1 MGRLSPNNHGA
12 IPLIFTFSPFH
23 PFLFSSLPLSSPL
36 FYLHVHS
43 LRLFIPPTNIAM
55 ILPLVTWLVH
65 VSSARDV
72 SWFTFNRKTAKCWR
86 VEDSK
91 YAQGSGE
98 RKSPS
103 GVQGQRRGRVWGQS
117 TSLEKA
123 PENRCTLHTQSH
135 SITRFWLH
143 TEQLRYNALCSASFI
158 WTTEGQLKICHR
170 LDIHPHIT
178 VIYFLSSSDVR
189 DIMYSQNMISRL

>member
-12 IPLIFTFSPFH
+12 IPLIFTFFPLSPLSFFVPSPFL
-23 PFLFSSLPLSSPL
+23 PSLFSTCTLPPFVYPPYQYCYDTATCDLTCACLISSR
-36 FYLHVHS
+36 
-43 LRLFIPPTNIAM
+43 RLLIYIQ
-55 ILPLVTWLVH
+55 
-65 VSSARDV
+65 
-72 SWFTFNRKTAKCWR
+72 
-86 VEDSK
+86 SK
-91 YAQGSGE
+91 NSKMLTSGRQQVCKHRPRSMNAAFAQGSGE

-135 SITRFWLH
+135 SITRFRLH

-158 WTTEGQLKICHR
+158 
-170 LDIHPHIT
+170 
-178 VIYFLSSSDVR
+178 
-189 DIMYSQNMISRL
+189 